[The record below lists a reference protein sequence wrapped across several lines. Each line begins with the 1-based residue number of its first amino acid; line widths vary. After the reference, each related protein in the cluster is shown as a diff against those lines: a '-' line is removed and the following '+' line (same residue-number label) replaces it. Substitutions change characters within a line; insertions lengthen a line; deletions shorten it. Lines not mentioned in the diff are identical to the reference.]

1 MHSFSAEDLEE
12 LANERG
18 MVFPPF
24 LVSQVVAALDAGKH
38 IVLTGAPGTGKTT
51 LAYLAAELGQR
62 TMRCSGALAVTA
74 SAEWDTSQT
83 IGTYMDTPE
92 GPIFHSGVFLKA
104 IETGQWLVIDE
115 LNRSNFD
122 RAFGPL
128 FTVLAHQSV
137 TLPYAR
143 AGRSQP
149 ISIVPSGGKAPED
162 TDVVRVPA
170 SWRLIATINVYDRE
184 LLFQLS
190 HALMRRFTFIEV
202 EAPSDDV
209 IRGLLA
215 PPGDIVARLLPIRRV
230 LDLGP
235 ALYLDS
241 AQFAA
246 RRLQDPG
253 VTPSRALYEA
263 FYGYFLPQLDGVDAH
278 GAKELFQL
286 VSPVFDLPERA
297 RLRRVIG
304 TLLGGDDSRPAD
316 PHEPEHNGDRVTSS
330 FN

>member
-1 MHSFSAEDLEE
+1 MFSFDADHLDH
-12 LANERG
+12 LAIERG

-62 TMRCSGALAVTA
+62 TLRCSGCLAVTA

-83 IGTYMDTPE
+83 IGTYMDTPQ

-128 FTVLAHQSV
+128 FTVLANQSV
-137 TLPYAR
+137 TLPYTR

-149 ISIVPSGGKAPED
+149 ISIVPSGGRTPED
-162 TDVVRVPA
+162 TDAVHVPA
-170 SWRLIATINVYDRE
+170 SWRLIATINVHDRD

-202 EAPSDDV
+202 EAPSDDE
-209 IRGLLA
+209 IRGLLK
-215 PPGDIVARLLPIRRV
+215 PPGDLVACLLPIRRV
-230 LDLGP
+230 IDLGP

-241 AQFAA
+241 AQFVA
-246 RRLQDPG
+246 RRLRDPG
-253 VTPSRALYEA
+253 ITPSRVLYEA
-263 FYGYFLPQLDGVDAH
+263 FYGYFLPQLDGLDEH
-278 GAKELFQL
+278 GARQVLQL
-286 VSPVFDLPERA
+286 VSSVFDLPERA
-297 RLRRVIG
+297 RLTRVIRA
-304 TLLGGDDSRPAD
+304 LLGSGDRRPAH
-316 PHEPEHNGDRVTSS
+316 PNEPERNSGEACVDA
-330 FN
+330 